1 MSDHTLQLAD
11 SIAKQYYERDFYA
24 HLSMLASVEFAFNP
38 DLSKVG
44 MKSSFSGF
52 KFDQRK
58 YISLQQAAFE
68 EAPQIRSNETSDV
81 DWEKIDFYAHLSMLA
96 SVEFAF
102 NPDLSKVGM
111 KSSFSGFKFDQR
123 KYISLQQAAF
133 EEAPQIRSNETS
145 DVDWEKID
153 KKVYAFQDR
162 KAING
167 EQNDTRLKKF
177 TDFSL
182 KCYEQW
188 ITYESMYPKST
199 SNPWQPAVKILE
211 CGRLLYVSDSLNEL
225 KNFTNSI
232 SRSVN
237 KKNQGNIGIVVK
249 GQAPTIR
256 GFVIDDRYDIQ
267 KIVYAFLRREAP
279 DHTSPVSLSNIK
291 AYLKTLGHSWSIDA
305 IQIRITTPLKKT
317 GFVGSTVKGFFV
329 IQTIDDL
336 ISSYRFHR
344 TKVVSINT
352 ILKQYQVR
360 SREFGEID
368 LQEEFGG
375 PTINRID

>member
-81 DWEKIDFYAHLSMLA
+81 DWEKID
-96 SVEFAF
+96 
-102 NPDLSKVGM
+102 
-111 KSSFSGFKFDQR
+111 
-123 KYISLQQAAF
+123 
-133 EEAPQIRSNETS
+133 
-145 DVDWEKID
+145 

-162 KAING
+162 LYKAING